1 MIRSLLRSL
10 RPALLGWAL
19 VTCGSSSQTGP
30 EPEVALASSE
40 RAQSEFRAL
49 RQRWVMT
56 PLDARVGLERP
67 LTAFVQRHPTD
78 PQGRV
83 ARIYLAWISLQR
95 GQLELA
101 DQWAALAEP
110 GSAGSAR
117 DLLQVVR
124 AGLLLSRGQAEQA
137 YQDLLELQG
146 RLIDDDDHLLCLDQ
160 LVLSALESNR
170 HREATLH
177 ILELAAQAA
186 RRHRER
192 MWRTLEPRLKSIPLP
207 VLEASLSTLSQ
218 APSDDRSVRPA
229 EHAAA
234 VDWMRRQ
241 ILELLSHSALEQR
254 DVELAQRLVSAPAAR
269 HTSESNKNELMLLAT
284 RGALAP
290 LVASRTLGLALQT
303 ADAASRQR
311 SVDVAAGIANA
322 LDLTEGERHV
332 DPIVLTTRQVEPVG
346 VRETLAR
353 LAGEGAALLVGG
365 FDPPSAREAAE
376 FSRERGVPVL
386 LLHEPAP
393 GPELPASVWIIGAD
407 DAAAN
412 RVLRS
417 ELGRRAEVISVGAPE
432 TPCPAAGASDKLPAL
447 RRVSPRGLPLAVC
460 FESSAECARSVLM
473 SLSPAES
480 PALIGLGL
488 NALTALGDE
497 LASGAEIWAL
507 GAGRLPHFEGSRDAA
522 LTRWFD
528 TRGRAPGW
536 YAALGHDAAL
546 LAELALPKS
555 KAAIVRDAEQ
565 VAAIHEQVASGL
577 ARSMLSDLWTS
588 DGGSFDAAH
597 RLSREFRVVRLPAR
611 GGARR

>member
-1 MIRSLLRSL
+1 MLRTLLRPL

-40 RAQSEFRAL
+40 LAQSEFRAL
-49 RQRWVMT
+49 RERWIMT
-56 PLDARVGLERP
+56 PLDTRVGLERP
-67 LTAFVQRHPTD
+67 LTSFVQRHPTD
-78 PQGRV
+78 PQGRL

-101 DQWAALAEP
+101 ERWASLAEP
-110 GSAGSAR
+110 GTAGSAR

-124 AGLLLSRGQAEQA
+124 AGLLLARGRADQA
-137 YQDLLELQG
+137 YQDLRQLQG

-160 LVLSALESNR
+160 LVLAALESKR

-192 MWRTLEPRLKSIPLP
+192 MWRTLEPRLESIPLP
-207 VLEASLSTLSQ
+207 VLEAHLSTLSQ
-218 APSDDRSVRPA
+218 APPDTGSVRPA

-241 ILELLSHSALEQR
+241 ILELLSHSAIEQR
-254 DVELAQRLVSAPAAR
+254 DVALAQRLVSAPSAR
-269 HTSESNKNELMLLAT
+269 DTSESDKNELLLLAT

-303 ADAASRQR
+303 ADAAFRQR
-311 SVDVAAGIANA
+311 SADVAAGIASA
-322 LDLTEGERHV
+322 LDLTEAERHA

-386 LLHEPAP
+386 LLHEPEP

-417 ELGRRAEVISVGAPE
+417 ELGRRAEVRSVGSAE
-432 TPCPAAGASDKLPAL
+432 TPCPAAGESDMLPGSG
-447 RRVSPRGLPLAVC
+447 RVSPSGKPLAVC

-473 SLSPAES
+473 SLSPAER

-497 LASGAEIWAL
+497 LAGGAEVWAL
-507 GAGRLPHFEGSRDAA
+507 GAGRLPHFEGSRDAT

-536 YAALGHDAAL
+536 YEALGHDAAL
-546 LAELALPKS
+546 LAELVLPKTET
-555 KAAIVRDAEQ
+555 AIVRDAEQ
-565 VAAIHEQVASGL
+565 VAAIHEQVASAL
-577 ARSMLSDLWTS
+577 ARSMLPDLWTS
-588 DGGSFDAAH
+588 DGGSFDATH
-597 RLSREFRVVRLPAR
+597 RLSREFRVVRLPVR
-611 GGARR
+611 GGIQR